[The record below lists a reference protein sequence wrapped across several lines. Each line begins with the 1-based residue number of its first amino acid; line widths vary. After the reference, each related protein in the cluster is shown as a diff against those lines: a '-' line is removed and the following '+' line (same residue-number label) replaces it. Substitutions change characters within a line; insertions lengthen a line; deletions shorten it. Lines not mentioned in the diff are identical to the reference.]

1 MKRRT
6 KERGITLV
14 SLAVT
19 IIVLLI
25 LTAVTV
31 RLAIGDNG
39 VITEAELAANGWDK
53 AITDEQSDLA
63 RLASEMRKAKNRIP
77 INGTTGGDSGQNPGG
92 NTNETGGG
100 NGGGE
105 DNPSGGANPGQVYD
119 ENTKLTIDGKP
130 VTIPGGATV
139 SGVEGE
145 NTVDGGLVI
154 YMVPAGETVDW
165 NNEAE
170 VEYAQKTYS
179 QFVWIP
185 VENPVLD
192 LSSKPDSL
200 VSNETVFAAV
210 ELEIARGKHPMAIK
224 NADGNYFG
232 VLYQFSY
239 NGEKDKVEAVPY
251 SSWQPLGTSYK
262 EPGVQSAS
270 GKGDISSNLA
280 YIDGIL
286 NRGYTSD
293 MQTALQLD
301 FNAMVESVIENQRFL
316 GRKI

>member
-1 MKRRT
+1 MKRKT

-25 LTAVTV
+25 LTAVTI

-39 VITEAELAANGWDK
+39 VITEAELAANGWDQ

-63 RLASEMRKAKNRIP
+63 KLANEMRKAKNRIP
-77 INGTTGGDSGQNPGG
+77 ISGGSSGDNTGNQGGNTGGDDN
-92 NTNETGGG
+92 
-100 NGGGE
+100 

-130 VTIPGGATV
+130 VTIPGGATI
-139 SGVEGE
+139 SGVPGE

-154 YMVPAGETVDW
+154 YMVPKNETVNW
-165 NNEAE
+165 SNEAE

-179 QFVWIP
+179 QFVWVP

-200 VSNETVFAAV
+200 ATDETVRAAV
-210 ELEIARGKHPMAIK
+210 ELQIARGQYPMAVK
-224 NADGNYFG
+224 NTDGNYFG
-232 VLYQFSY
+232 VLYQFTY
-239 NGEKDKVEAVPY
+239 DGVKDEVVVSVLENW
-251 SSWQPLGTSYK
+251 SPLGTTYK
-262 EPGVQSAS
+262 EPGTVAV
-270 GKGDISSNLA
+270 GGTYMNTYRAHGDYSSQTA

-286 NRGYTSD
+286 NRGYTSKMAD
-293 MQTALQLD
+293 TLQSD
-301 FNAMVESVIENQRFL
+301 FNNMVSGVLENQRIL
-316 GRKI
+316 DW

>member
-1 MKRRT
+1 MKRKT

-25 LTAVTV
+25 LTAVTI

-39 VITEAELAANGWDK
+39 VITEAELAANGWDQ

-63 RLASEMRKAKNRIP
+63 KLANEMRKAKNRIP
-77 INGTTGGDSGQNPGG
+77 ISGGSSGDNTGNQGGNTGGDDN
-92 NTNETGGG
+92 N
-100 NGGGE
+100 
-105 DNPSGGANPGQVYD
+105 NPSGGANPGQVYD

-154 YMVPAGETVDW
+154 YMVPKNETVNW
-165 NNEAE
+165 SNEAE

-179 QFVWIP
+179 QFVWVP
-185 VENPVLD
+185 VETPVLD
-192 LSSKPDSL
+192 LSNKPDSL

-210 ELEIARGKHPMAIK
+210 ELEIARGRHPMAIK

-232 VLYQFSY
+232 VLYQFTY
-239 NGEKDKVEAVPY
+239 NGEKDKVEAAPY
-251 SSWQPLGTSYK
+251 SSWQPLGTTYK
-262 EPGVQSAS
+262 EPGAQSSS
-270 GKGDISSNLA
+270 GQGDISSNLA

-286 NRGYTSD
+286 NRGYTSG
-293 MQTALQLD
+293 MQAALQVD
-301 FNAMVESVIENQRFL
+301 FNGMVESVIENQRIL